1 MINVN
6 LVETQSRRL
15 LDFSLIRFMRVLLH
29 KDLWVAL
36 WTHWLGLTPL
46 SQCSDLAVCTYEILS
61 HDWLSVQ

>member
-6 LVETQSRRL
+6 LFETQSRRL

-36 WTHWLGLTPL
+36 STQWLGLTTL
-46 SQCSDLAVCTYEILS
+46 SQCRDLAVCTDEILS
-61 HDWLSVQ
+61 HDWLTV